1 MEDAIGVAGLA
12 LYVLIIGFFI
22 AVGWKI
28 YQKAGRPGW
37 VVLVP
42 IYNLYVLMK
51 VVGRPAWWLVLFLLP
66 VVNLVIA
73 IIVNIDLAK
82 SFGKDLLYG
91 LGITFL
97 GFIFLPM
104 LAFGSATYKGPAASE
119 SATSE
124 STTQSATQ
132 SQQSDW

>member
-1 MEDAIGVAGLA
+1 MEDAIGVVGLA

-42 IYNLYVLMK
+42 IYNLYVLMEI
-51 VVGRPAWWLVLFLLP
+51 VGRPAWWLVLFFLP

-73 IIVNIDLAK
+73 TIVNIDLAK

-104 LAFGSATYKGPAASE
+104 LAFGSDTYKGPAASE
-119 SATSE
+119 SAT
-124 STTQSATQ
+124 QPAV
-132 SQQSDW
+132 